1 MVARDLMASKGPA
14 VFCVARD
21 QPINEVIG
29 LLSGMGIGAVV
40 VSDDNKNLDGILSER
55 DILLALDE
63 RGAEALL
70 LTAGD
75 LMTADVFTCTSDTLV
90 AQVLS
95 TMVDYG
101 VRHLPVVGDHGL
113 EGMISMRDV
122 VQLRLSALEKEVDHL
137 RRQQQGGPQAA
148 G

>member
-1 MVARDLMASKGPA
+1 MA
-14 VFCVARD
+14 
-21 QPINEVIG
+21 
-29 LLSGMGIGAVV
+29 IGAVV